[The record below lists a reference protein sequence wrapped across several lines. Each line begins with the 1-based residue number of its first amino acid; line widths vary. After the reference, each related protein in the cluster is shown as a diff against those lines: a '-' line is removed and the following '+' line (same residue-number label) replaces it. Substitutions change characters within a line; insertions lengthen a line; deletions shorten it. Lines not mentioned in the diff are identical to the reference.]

1 MTQMNPD
8 KPAIRTPRALR
19 TRAAIIEAG
28 RKLFSEKPIDAV
40 PIDEIVQAAGV
51 AKGSFYNHFT
61 DRDALVLAISQDVR
75 DTLEAAIAVR
85 NADVKDPALRVV
97 RAVTT
102 YFRFA
107 LDHANEAGFLVR
119 FYGGGTSLS
128 TPYNQGLVD
137 DVTLGL
143 REGRF
148 AISTVQSGVLFILG
162 VAQTTLAAILKDG
175 QLDPALS
182 LSQQMCTLLLRG
194 LGVDDRD
201 ATRLAAQTTDEI
213 MRTGLADQGF

>member
-1 MTQMNPD
+1 MTQLNPD

-19 TRAAIIEAG
+19 TRSAIIEAG

-61 DRDALVLAISQDVR
+61 DRDALVHAISQDVR
-75 DTLEAAIAVR
+75 NTLEAAIAVR
-85 NADVKDPALRVV
+85 NADVTDPALRVV

-107 LDHANEAGFLVR
+107 LDHAHEAGFLVR
-119 FYGGGTSLS
+119 FYSGGTRLP

-137 DVTLGL
+137 DITLGL
-143 REGRF
+143 HEGRF
-148 AISTVQSGVLFILG
+148 AISTVQSGVLYVLG
-162 VAQTTLAAILKDG
+162 VAQTTLEAILKDG
-175 QLDPALS
+175 QLEPALS

-201 ATRLAAQTTDEI
+201 AARLAAQTTDEI
-213 MRTGLADQGF
+213 MRKGLADQGF